1 MGISTTPARFNAD
14 FGLFWPFRSLVNTI
28 QYGQYGPILAESI
41 RFGVNRSQ
49 VNVNPREK
57 KKKKSSD
64 AAPTRRR
71 PHQTPRL
78 ASDLGAASSQPRP
91 CFLASMYLMRDFSL
105 IKCEIHICELY
116 ICCERDVKIIF

>member
-14 FGLFWPFRSLVNTI
+14 FGLFWPFQSSANTT
-28 QYGQYGPILAESI
+28 QYGRYGPIRRKLKPSQRESE
-41 RFGVNRSQ
+41 G
-49 VNVNPREK
+49 K
-57 KKKKSSD
+57 KKKKSLD
-64 AAPTRRR
+64 AAPTRGQPRR
-71 PHQTPRL
+71 TPRL
-78 ASDLGAASSQPRP
+78 ASNLGAAPSQPRP